1 MYIIRKEGSS
11 EKGVKVTSEK
21 EVVQGRKL
29 QRELLRSK
37 I

>member
-1 MYIIRKEGSS
+1 MYIVRKEGSW
-11 EKGVKVTSEK
+11 EKGVNVTSEK

-29 QRELLRSK
+29 KRELLRSK